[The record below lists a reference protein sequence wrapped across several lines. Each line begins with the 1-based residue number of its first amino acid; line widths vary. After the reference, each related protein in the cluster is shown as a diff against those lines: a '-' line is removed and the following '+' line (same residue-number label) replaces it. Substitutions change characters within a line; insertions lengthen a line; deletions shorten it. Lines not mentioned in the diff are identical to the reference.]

1 MKTYR
6 VAVLSGDGIGPE
18 LVRATIPILR
28 LASHLYG
35 FELIF
40 EEALVGGTAIEA
52 TGKALPLETLE
63 ICKRSQAIFFGAVGG
78 KQWDS
83 LPPEKQPE
91 RAALLPLRKTFSLFA
106 NLRPVSCYPE
116 LLDASPLKP
125 QIASGVDLIIVREL
139 TGGIYFGQPK
149 GKIYTEQGEKAIDT
163 LVYET
168 SEIERVSA
176 VAFEIALRR
185 RKKLTLVDKANVL
198 ESSVLWRKTVKEIAK
213 NYPDVQL
220 NFMYVDNAALQLVL
234 KPAQFDVILCENL
247 FGDILSDEAAG
258 IAGSLGLLASASIGS
273 TKFGLY
279 EPAGGSAPDIAGKN
293 IANPIAQI
301 LSGALMFEYSFQ
313 EEEAAQAIR
322 TAVGDVLKE
331 GYRTADIAQDPSYI
345 CTTEQ
350 FADKVAQKL
359 EENFKSKKEPVFS
372 EKP

>member
-6 VAVLSGDGIGPE
+6 VAVLAGDGIGPE
-18 LVRATIPILR
+18 LVRVTIPILR
-28 LASHLYG
+28 LASYLYG

-52 TGKALPLETLE
+52 TGKALPPETLE

-78 KQWDS
+78 KQWES

-106 NLRPVSCYPE
+106 NLRPVTCYPE
-116 LLDASPLKP
+116 LIEASPLKP
-125 QIASGVDLIIVREL
+125 EIASGVDLLIVREL

-149 GKIYTEQGEKAIDT
+149 GRVLTEQGERAIDT
-163 LVYET
+163 LVYDT
-168 SEIERVSA
+168 SEIERVA
-176 VAFEIALRR
+176 TVAFEIALRR
-185 RKKLTLVDKANVL
+185 KKSLTLIDKANVL
-198 ESSVLWRKTVKEIAK
+198 ESSLLWRKTVKEIAK
-213 NYPDVQL
+213 NYPEVEL
-220 NFMYVDNAALQLVL
+220 KFMYVDNAAMQLVL
-234 KPAQFDVILCENL
+234 KPTQFDVLLCENL

-279 EPAGGSAPDIAGKN
+279 EPAGGSAPDIAGKG

-313 EEEAAQAIR
+313 EEEAAQAIKDAIR
-322 TAVGDVLKE
+322 DVLKD
-331 GYRTADIAQDPSYI
+331 GYRTMDIAKGSSTY
-345 CTTEQ
+345 CTTEE
-350 FADKVAQKL
+350 FAEKVAQKL
-359 EENFKSKKEPVFS
+359 EANFKKKKQQES
-372 EKP
+372 